1 MLKMKWQARYNAE
14 GFTLVELLIAIVVVG
29 ILAAIALPNFTESIR
44 KSRRSEAFTAIAAV
58 QQAQERWRSNNSAYA
73 ESVSILGISGTTP
86 GGYYSVAVG
95 SSSAIAYIVQA
106 EAVSGTSQASDTA
119 CRKLAVRMQGGNL
132 QYAGCSDCETF
143 NFGAT
148 HACWVR

>member
-1 MLKMKWQARYNAE
+1 MLKMKWNARCKPE

-29 ILAAIALPNFTESIR
+29 ILAAIALPNFTDSIR
-44 KSRRSEAFTAIAAV
+44 KSRRSEAFTAIAAA

-73 ESVSILGISGTTP
+73 ESVSDLGVSGTTP
-86 GGYYSVAVG
+86 GGYYSLAIG
-95 SSSAIAYIVQA
+95 SSSATAYVVMA
-106 EAVSGTSQASDTA
+106 EAVEGKSQAADTA

-132 QYAGCSDCETF
+132 EYAGCSNCETF
-143 NFGAT
+143 TFGST